1 MAVLGDGQS
10 VHSFTAAHSSLP
22 ALTSSTSPS
31 SSAASLSSVTSALST
46 LLPLS
51 SYIRSVTDSVLDARW
66 CASSSGHAVFTRD
79 FLFCRSWDLRR
90 LSHPLTVA
98 AVHPSLVQSAAALLD
113 SEALFDTFE
122 LCVSPSGRHCVS
134 GSYDNSFALIDAHSG
149 HSALIQAKDDAREPM
164 VLQLNEAEQLPAAV
178 QRLATAQ
185 QLATHHLPP
194 LFARCYT
201 PTVRSMP
208 SITVATVETDGGSQ
222 SASSV
227 AQQHKVLKVAWHPHM
242 EAVAVAG
249 LYKLYLY
256 QNRQP
261 SR

>member
-1 MAVLGDGQS
+1 MTASGDGRS

-22 ALTSSTSPS
+22 AS
-31 SSAASLSSVTSALST
+31 SSALASVSSALST

-66 CASSSGHAVFTRD
+66 GVSAASHTVFTRD
-79 FLFCRSWDLRR
+79 FLYCRSWDLRHVSR
-90 LSHPLTVA
+90 PLTVA
-98 AVHPSLVQSAAALLD
+98 SVHPELISHVPALLD

-134 GSYDNSFALIDAHSG
+134 GSYNNSFALIDSHSG
-149 HSALIQAKDDAREPM
+149 NTALVQAKDDAREPL
-164 VLQLNEAEQLPAAV
+164 VLRQHTAEQLPAAV
-178 QRLATAQ
+178 QRLCTTQ
-185 QLATHHLPP
+185 EISTHSLPAA
-194 LFARCYT
+194 FARCYT
-201 PTVRSMP
+201 PTVHSL
-208 SITVATVETDGGSQ
+208 SAAD
-222 SASSV
+222 ASSEQQQPLSGV
-227 AQQHKVLKVAWHPHM
+227 AQQHKVLKVAWHPRL

-261 SR
+261 ALFSDNR

>member
-1 MAVLGDGQS
+1 MS
-10 VHSFTAAHSSLP
+10 
-22 ALTSSTSPS
+22 
-31 SSAASLSSVTSALST
+31 SALST

-66 CASSSGHAVFTRD
+66 GVSSSSHTVFTRD
-79 FLFCRSWDLRR
+79 FLFCRSWDVRR

-98 AVHPSLVQSAAALLD
+98 AVHPDVLASIPALLE

-122 LCVSPSGRHCVS
+122 LCVSPSGRHVVS
-134 GSYDNSFALIDAHSG
+134 GSYNNSFALIDSHSG
-149 HSALIQAKDDAREPM
+149 STALVQAKDDAREPLT
-164 VLQLNEAEQLPAAV
+164 LQYHTAEQLPAAI
-178 QRLATAQ
+178 QRTCTPQ
-185 QLATHHLPP
+185 QLDTHATHAS
-194 LFARCYT
+194 FARCYT
-201 PTVRSMP
+201 PTVHP
-208 SITVATVETDGGSQ
+208 AVAAVG
-222 SASSV
+222 ASSGQPLSTV

-261 SR
+261 TQCTDKGIT

>member
-1 MAVLGDGQS
+1 MLGDGQS

-22 ALTSSTSPS
+22 PS
-31 SSAASLSSVTSALST
+31 SSPSVSSALST

-66 CASSSGHAVFTRD
+66 GPSAGVDSGHSVLTRD

-98 AVHPSLVQSAAALLD
+98 AVHPSLLSSIPALLE

-122 LCVSPSGRHCVS
+122 LCVSPSGRHIVS
-134 GSYDNSFALIDAHSG
+134 GSYSNAFALIDAQSG
-149 HSALIQAKDDAREPM
+149 SSALVQAKDDAREPLI
-164 VLQLNEAEQLPAAV
+164 LQQHTAEQLPAAV
-178 QRLATAQ
+178 HRLCPAQ
-185 QLATHHLPP
+185 QASSLCLPAS
-194 LFARCYT
+194 FARCYT
-201 PTVRSMP
+201 PTLSALGVGQGAAG
-208 SITVATVETDGGSQ
+208 TGSAPQ
-222 SASSV
+222 LSAV
-227 AQQHKVLKVAWHPHM
+227 AQQHKVLKVAWHPCM
-242 EAVAVAG
+242 DAVAVAG

-261 SR
+261 T